1 MLRKTSLPTAGRY
14 TLDDMRAFIEAARLG
29 TLSSAGVELNVPA
42 STISRAVTRMEA
54 YTGLLLMQRS
64 PAGLTLTDAGREY
77 ATACET
83 ALGSLREGD
92 NALDRYR
99 LRPAGTLR
107 ILCPYIFARDVLA
120 PVLARFMQQQPRLTV
135 DVALYASRW
144 DQEPK
149 TATDIVFK
157 VVTPRDSTRRAQ
169 RFPAASIGLFASPDY
184 LTRRGLPSRPSDL
197 AEHACVGAVPVPD
210 TRWTFTRGKQTV
222 SQAVSCCVRS
232 VEPELR
238 LHLALASQGIV
249 PLPMWLALRP
259 AHAKTLVQVLPQWQM
274 EPTTL
279 SALYYGS
286 AKLSPKVK
294 LFLEFVTKY
303 VGTEHDPRLQGAPVR
318 RCFLPLT
325 GTPAAKS

>member
-1 MLRKTSLPTAGRY
+1 
-14 TLDDMRAFIEAARLG
+14 
-29 TLSSAGVELNVPA
+29 
-42 STISRAVTRMEA
+42 
-54 YTGLLLMQRS
+54 MQRS

-77 ATACET
+77 AAACQT

-99 LRPAGTLR
+99 SQPAGNLR

-120 PVLARFMQQQPRLTV
+120 PVLPKFTEKQPALV
-135 DVALYASRW
+135 LDIALYASRW

-157 VVTPRDSTRRAQ
+157 VVALKDSTRRAH
-169 RFPAASIGLFASPDY
+169 RFPAACVGLFASRDY
-184 LTRRGLPSRPSDL
+184 IQRKGTPSRPSDL
-197 AEHACVGAVPVPD
+197 AEHQCVGAMPAPEV
-210 TRWTFTRGKQTV
+210 RWSFTKGTV
-222 SQAVSCCVRS
+222 AVTQAITCSVRS

-238 LHLALASQGIV
+238 LHLALAAQGIV

-259 AHAKTLVQVLPQWQM
+259 EHADALVQVLPNWKM

-294 LFLEFVTKY
+294 LFLDFVAEY
-303 VGTEHDPRLQGAPVR
+303 VGTEKDPRLMGAPLR
-318 RCFLPLT
+318 RCFVPLT
-325 GTPAAKS
+325 STSGKKD